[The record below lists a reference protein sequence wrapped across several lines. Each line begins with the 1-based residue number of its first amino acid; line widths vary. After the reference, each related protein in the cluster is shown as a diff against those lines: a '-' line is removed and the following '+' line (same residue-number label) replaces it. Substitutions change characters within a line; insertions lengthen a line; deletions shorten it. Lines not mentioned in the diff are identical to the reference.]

1 MYISMYINGMRRTYS
16 VAEARSSLPRIID
29 QAESGLDVELTR
41 RGKPVAVVISFRQ
54 FERLLGDQPGFG
66 VAYRNFL
73 KTHSLEKVGI
83 DDTLFASGRETGSGR
98 KVSL

>member
-1 MYISMYINGMRRTYS
+1 MYISMYINGMTRTYS
-16 VAEARSSLPRIID
+16 VAEARSSLPRIIN
-29 QAESGLDVELTR
+29 QAESGLAVELTR

-54 FERLLGDQPGFG
+54 FERLLGDRPGFG

-73 KTHSLEKVGI
+73 KTHSLEKAGI
-83 DDTLFASGRETGSGR
+83 DDNLFASGREKGSGR